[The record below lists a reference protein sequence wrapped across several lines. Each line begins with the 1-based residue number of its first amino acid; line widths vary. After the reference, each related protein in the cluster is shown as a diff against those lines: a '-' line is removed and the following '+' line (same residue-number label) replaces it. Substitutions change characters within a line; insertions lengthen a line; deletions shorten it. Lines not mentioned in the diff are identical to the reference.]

1 MRARFINY
9 ATGETRYVV
18 VDTPNLN
25 KLVKDLS
32 KRHTGGDDFDIDKSD
47 LSMLTLEQML
57 ESAKTAIPRSDFV
70 VMGMSPHKPRKYH
83 V

>member
-25 KLVKDLS
+25 KLVKEMS
-32 KRHTGGDDFDIDKSD
+32 KRHTGGDDFDIDKAD
-47 LSMLTLEQML
+47 LSMLILEQTL
-57 ESAKTAIPRSDFV
+57 ESAKTSIPTSDFA
-70 VMGMSPHKPRKYH
+70 VMTMSPHKPRKYH